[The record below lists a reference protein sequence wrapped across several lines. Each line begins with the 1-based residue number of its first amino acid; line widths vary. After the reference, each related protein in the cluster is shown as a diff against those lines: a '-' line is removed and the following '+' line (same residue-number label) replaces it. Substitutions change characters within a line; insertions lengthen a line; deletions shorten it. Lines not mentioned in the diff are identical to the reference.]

1 MTAQDFKK
9 LIKDTNARFVDLKFV
24 DLPGTW
30 QHFSVAVEAFGD
42 EIFDEGIGF
51 DGSSIRGFQHI
62 EESDMLLIPDASSAF
77 LDPFCDEPTISL
89 ICNIKDP
96 ISRKM
101 YTRDPRYVAQKAERY
116 LKESGIAD
124 TAYFGPE
131 LEFYIFDD
139 VRYDQT
145 VNRGFYA
152 VDSVEGQWNSGKEES
167 PNLGHK
173 PRYKE
178 GYFPVPPTD
187 SYQNLRSK
195 MVSTMRAIGI
205 NAEIHHHEVAT
216 AGQAEIDMK
225 YNTLVEIGDSIL
237 KYKYVTK
244 NVAAAAGKTATFM
257 PKPLFQDNGSGMHVH
272 TSLWKEGKNL
282 FFDKKG
288 YALMSD
294 TGLHFI
300 GGVLKHARSLLG
312 LCAPTTNS
320 YRRLVPGF
328 EAPVNLVFS
337 QRNRSAA
344 VRIPMYSEAPNQKR
358 VEFRCP
364 DPSCNPY
371 LALTAI
377 LMAGLDGVMEK
388 IEPPA
393 PVDHDLYEMSAEDL
407 AKIGSTPGSLDEAME
422 ALEADHE
429 FLLRGDVFTK
439 DLIHMWLNYKRE
451 REVDYVRLRP
461 HPAEFALYYDI

>member
-1 MTAQDFKK
+1 MTAQDFRK
-9 LIKDTNARFVDLKFV
+9 LVKDTNARFVDLKFI

-42 EIFDEGIGF
+42 EVFEEGIGF

-62 EESDMLLIPDASSAF
+62 EESDMLLIPDAASAF
-77 LDPFCDEPTISL
+77 LDPFCDEPTISM
-89 ICNIKDP
+89 ICNVKDP
-96 ISRKM
+96 VSQKM
-101 YTRDPRYVAQKAERY
+101 YTRDPRHVAQKAERY

-145 VNRGFYA
+145 PNQGFYA

-178 GYFPVPPTD
+178 GYFPVPPSD

-195 MVSTMRAIGI
+195 MISTMREIGV
-205 NAEIHHHEVAT
+205 NAEIHHHEVGT

-225 YNTLVEIGDSIL
+225 YNTLVEMSDWIL

-244 NVAAAAGKTATFM
+244 NVAAAAGKTVTFM

-288 YALMSD
+288 YALMSG
-294 TGLHFI
+294 TGTSFHWW
-300 GGVLKHARSLLG
+300 R
-312 LCAPTTNS
+312 
-320 YRRLVPGF
+320 F
-328 EAPVNLVFS
+328 EARTRATWPVRTDDEFLP
-337 QRNRSAA
+337 A
-344 VRIPMYSEAPNQKR
+344 VGS
-358 VEFRCP
+358 
-364 DPSCNPY
+364 
-371 LALTAI
+371 
-377 LMAGLDGVMEK
+377 GVR
-388 IEPPA
+388 
-393 PVDHDLYEMSAEDL
+393 
-407 AKIGSTPGSLDEAME
+407 GTRQPGSLPEKPQRGGSHPDVFRGRKPEAGRVSVSGSVLQSVSGPDRHSHGR
-422 ALEADHE
+422 AG
-429 FLLRGDVFTK
+429 RGDGE
-439 DLIHMWLNYKRE
+439 N
-451 REVDYVRLRP
+451 
-461 HPAEFALYYDI
+461 